1 MAWVVSSIYG
11 FSFLPAWCIQKAQT
25 MRLVVVVVA
34 AGAKEPIADG
44 RGCGRGFGEWEWNWK
59 TVGWQE
65 NWEAGNAQRK
75 NQMTNDILLRHPEG
89 HAHVEEWAWTW
100 SLGLCA
106 THPRSTHPSHFSDRN
121 SSCMQTQNSKIP
133 RQKSTHRRTSG

>member
-44 RGCGRGFGEWEWNWK
+44 RGCGRGCFSGSGTGKLW
-59 TVGWQE
+59 G
-65 NWEAGNAQRK
+65 GRK
-75 NQMTNDILLRHPEG
+75 IGKP
-89 HAHVEEWAWTW
+89 
-100 SLGLCA
+100 A
-106 THPRSTHPSHFSDRN
+106 THNAKT
-121 SSCMQTQNSKIP
+121 K
-133 RQKSTHRRTSG
+133 

>member
-44 RGCGRGFGEWEWNWK
+44 RGCGWGSGSGTGKLW
-59 TVGWQE
+59 G
-65 NWEAGNAQRK
+65 GRK
-75 NQMTNDILLRHPEG
+75 IGKP
-89 HAHVEEWAWTW
+89 
-100 SLGLCA
+100 A
-106 THPRSTHPSHFSDRN
+106 THNAKT
-121 SSCMQTQNSKIP
+121 K
-133 RQKSTHRRTSG
+133 

>member
-44 RGCGRGFGEWEWNWK
+44 RGCGRGWGSGSGTGKLW
-59 TVGWQE
+59 G
-65 NWEAGNAQRK
+65 GRK
-75 NQMTNDILLRHPEG
+75 IGKP
-89 HAHVEEWAWTW
+89 
-100 SLGLCA
+100 A
-106 THPRSTHPSHFSDRN
+106 THNAKT
-121 SSCMQTQNSKIP
+121 K
-133 RQKSTHRRTSG
+133 